1 MDDPAFIL
9 YAKVA
14 CGQVPSSFVL
24 MITMPHAADTLL
36 GERAHTR
43 CAHEQQQGFDGSR
56 LLRYRFSHPLYMQFG
71 EAAASSVTISKPEA
85 AVPIAKESKMG
96 FATNAIH
103 GGQEPGPATGAIVAP
118 IYQTST
124 YVYDELGKNKGYD
137 YARTNHPNRKALERT
152 IAKLEDGHSAY
163 VFTSGMAG
171 IDAVFR
177 LLRPGD
183 HVVLSEAVYG
193 GVFRLSTQLL
203 VHFGLEFSFVDT
215 SSEAAVVS
223 AFRPNTKMLYIE
235 TPTNPTMRIADIAAL
250 AKVASQRNI
259 TVVVDNTFLSPYLQR
274 PIELGAHIVVHS
286 MTKYLNGHSDST
298 GGAVVLTR
306 KEDAEKIY
314 FIQRS
319 AGSGLAPMD
328 CFLISRGIKTL
339 AVRMLQHNANGLVVA
354 RHLDTHPKVQKVLYP
369 GLTSHPQHEIARRQ
383 QKGPGGM
390 LSFDLGSL
398 EAARRLLNHVKLCA
412 LVESL
417 GGVESLI
424 SLPALMTH
432 ASMPQKVRERVGI
445 TEGLVRLSVGIEDAG
460 DIIADLD
467 QALHHV

>member
-1 MDDPAFIL
+1 
-9 YAKVA
+9 
-14 CGQVPSSFVL
+14 
-24 MITMPHAADTLL
+24 
-36 GERAHTR
+36 
-43 CAHEQQQGFDGSR
+43 
-56 LLRYRFSHPLYMQFG
+56 
-71 EAAASSVTISKPEA
+71 
-85 AVPIAKESKMG
+85 MG

-103 GGQEPGPATGAIVAP
+103 VGQEPDPATGAIVAP

-124 YVYDELGKNKGYD
+124 YVNEELGKNKGYD

-152 IAKLEDGHSAY
+152 MAKLEEGHSAY
-163 VFTSGMAG
+163 VFSSGMAG

-215 SSEAAVVS
+215 SSTDAVLL

-235 TPTNPTMRIADIAAL
+235 TPTNPTLRVADIAAL
-250 AKVASQRNI
+250 AKLVNQRNV
-259 TVVVDNTFLSPYLQR
+259 TLVVDNTFLSPYLQR

-306 KEDAEKIY
+306 PEDADKIY

-319 AGSGLAPMD
+319 TGCGLAPMD

-339 AVRMLQHNANGLVVA
+339 AVRMLQHNANGLAVA
-354 RHLDTHPKVQKVLYP
+354 RHLDAHPKVRKVFYP
-369 GLTSHPQHEIARRQ
+369 GLASHPQHDIARRQ
-383 QKGPGGM
+383 QKGPGAM

-398 EAARRLLNHVKLCA
+398 EAARLFLNKVKLCA
-412 LVESL
+412 LAESL
-417 GGVESLI
+417 GGVETLI
-424 SLPALMTH
+424 SLPAVMTH
-432 ASMPQKVRERVGI
+432 ASMPQEVRERVGI
-445 TEGLVRLSVGIEDAG
+445 TEGLVRLSVGIEDAD

-467 QALHHV
+467 QALLYS

>member
-1 MDDPAFIL
+1 
-9 YAKVA
+9 
-14 CGQVPSSFVL
+14 
-24 MITMPHAADTLL
+24 
-36 GERAHTR
+36 
-43 CAHEQQQGFDGSR
+43 
-56 LLRYRFSHPLYMQFG
+56 
-71 EAAASSVTISKPEA
+71 
-85 AVPIAKESKMG
+85 MG

-103 GGQEPGPATGAIVAP
+103 VGQEPDPATGAIVAP

-124 YVYDELGKNKGYD
+124 YVNEELGKYKDGYD

-215 SSEAAVVS
+215 SSEAAVLS

-250 AKVASQRNI
+250 AKLASQRNI

-274 PIELGAHIVVHS
+274 PFELGAHIVVHS

-369 GLTSHPQHEIARRQ
+369 GLASHPQHEIARRQ

-390 LSFDLGSL
+390 LAFDLGSL

-412 LVESL
+412 LAESL

-432 ASMPQKVRERVGI
+432 ASMPQEVRERVGI
-445 TEGLVRLSVGIEDAG
+445 TEGLVRLSVGIEDAD

>member
-1 MDDPAFIL
+1 
-9 YAKVA
+9 
-14 CGQVPSSFVL
+14 
-24 MITMPHAADTLL
+24 
-36 GERAHTR
+36 
-43 CAHEQQQGFDGSR
+43 
-56 LLRYRFSHPLYMQFG
+56 
-71 EAAASSVTISKPEA
+71 
-85 AVPIAKESKMG
+85 MG

-103 GGQEPGPATGAIVAP
+103 VGQEPDPATGAIVAP

-124 YVYDELGKNKGYD
+124 YVNQELGKNKGYD

-152 IAKLEDGHSAY
+152 MAKLEDGHSAY
-163 VFTSGMAG
+163 VFSSGMAG

-183 HVVLSEAVYG
+183 HVVVSEAVYG

-215 SSEAAVVS
+215 SSTDAVML
-223 AFRPNTKMLYIE
+223 AFRPNTRMLYIE

-250 AKVASQRNI
+250 SKLANQRNI

-298 GGAVVLTR
+298 GGAVILTR
-306 KEDAEKIY
+306 AEDAEKIY

-328 CFLISRGIKTL
+328 CFLVSRGIKTL
-339 AVRMLQHNANGLVVA
+339 AVRMLQHNANGMAVA
-354 RHLDTHPKVQKVLYP
+354 RHLDAHPKVVKVLYP
-369 GLTSHPQHEIARRQ
+369 GLPNHPHHDLARRQ
-383 QKGPGGM
+383 QKGPGAM

-398 EAARRLLNHVKLCA
+398 EAARRFLNHLKLCSLA
-412 LVESL
+412 ESL
-417 GGVESLI
+417 GGVETLI

-432 ASMPQKVRERVGI
+432 ASMPQEVRERVGI
-445 TEGLVRLSVGIEDAG
+445 TDGLVRLSVGIEDVE

-467 QALHHV
+467 QALLSA

>member
-1 MDDPAFIL
+1 
-9 YAKVA
+9 
-14 CGQVPSSFVL
+14 
-24 MITMPHAADTLL
+24 
-36 GERAHTR
+36 
-43 CAHEQQQGFDGSR
+43 
-56 LLRYRFSHPLYMQFG
+56 
-71 EAAASSVTISKPEA
+71 
-85 AVPIAKESKMG
+85 MG

-103 GGQEPGPATGAIVAP
+103 VGQEPDTATGAIVAP

-124 YVYDELGKNKGYD
+124 YVNEELGKNKGYD
-137 YARTNHPNRKALERT
+137 YARTNHPNRKALEKT
-152 IAKLEDGHSAY
+152 VAKLEDGHSAY
-163 VFTSGMAG
+163 VFSSGMAG

-183 HVVLSEAVYG
+183 HAVLSEAVYG
-193 GVFRLSTQLL
+193 GVFRLATQFL

-215 SSEAAVVS
+215 SSADAVLR
-223 AFRPNTKMLYIE
+223 AFRPNTKMLYVE
-235 TPTNPTMRIADIAAL
+235 TPTNPTLRVADIAAL
-250 AKVASQRNI
+250 AKLANQRSI

-306 KEDAEKIY
+306 PEDAEKIY

-319 AGSGLAPMD
+319 TGCGLAPMD

-339 AVRMLQHNANGLVVA
+339 AVRMLQHNANGLTVA
-354 RHLDTHPKVQKVLYP
+354 RHLDAHPKVRKVFYP
-369 GLTSHPQHEIARRQ
+369 GLPSHPQHEVARRQ

-390 LSFDLGSL
+390 LSFELGSL
-398 EAARRLLNHVKLCA
+398 EAARSFLNQVKLCA
-412 LVESL
+412 LAESL
-417 GGVESLI
+417 GGVETLI

-432 ASMPQKVRERVGI
+432 ASMPPEVRERIGI
-445 TEGLVRLSVGIEDAG
+445 TDGLVRLSVGIEDAD

-467 QALHHV
+467 QALLYV

>member
-1 MDDPAFIL
+1 
-9 YAKVA
+9 
-14 CGQVPSSFVL
+14 
-24 MITMPHAADTLL
+24 
-36 GERAHTR
+36 
-43 CAHEQQQGFDGSR
+43 
-56 LLRYRFSHPLYMQFG
+56 
-71 EAAASSVTISKPEA
+71 
-85 AVPIAKESKMG
+85 MG

-103 GGQEPGPATGAIVAP
+103 VGQEPDPSTGAVVAP

-124 YVYDELGKNKGYD
+124 YVQSEFGKYKNGYD

-152 IAKLEDGHSAY
+152 VAKLEGGESAY
-163 VFTSGMAG
+163 VFSSGMAG

-215 SSEAAVVS
+215 SAPEMVLGAL
-223 AFRPNTKMLYIE
+223 RPNTKMIYVE
-235 TPTNPTMRIADIAAL
+235 TPTNPTLRVTDIAAI
-250 AKVASQRNI
+250 ANI
-259 TVVVDNTFLSPYLQR
+259 ANDRHVLLVVDNTFLSPYLQR

-306 KEDAEKIY
+306 QEDAERIY

-319 AGSGLAPMD
+319 AGTGLAPMD

-339 AVRMLQHNANGLVVA
+339 AVRMLQHNANGISVA
-354 RHLDTHPKVQKVLYP
+354 RHLDAHPKVRRVYYP
-369 GLTSHPQHEIARRQ
+369 GLPSHPQHEIARKQ
-383 QKGPGGM
+383 QRGPGAM
-390 LSFDLGSL
+390 LAFDLETL
-398 EAARRLLNHVKLCA
+398 DAARRFLNQCKLCSLA
-412 LVESL
+412 ESL
-417 GGVESLI
+417 GGVETLI

-432 ASMPQKVRERVGI
+432 ASMPVEVRERVGI
-445 TEGLVRLSVGIEDAG
+445 TEGLVRLSVGIEDVE

-467 QALHHV
+467 QALLHI